1 MIRRGDVLLRGE
13 SLWRVL
19 MRLRHAAS
27 LLQVVP
33 VQQLLLTT
41 DEGQGPS
48 ARALRGAMEGS
59 TDSVCINIYEFTALP
74 IQLNSKG
81 VST

>member
-1 MIRRGDVLLRGE
+1 MIRRGDVLLSGE

-27 LLQVVP
+27 PLQVVP
-33 VQQLLLTT
+33 VQQLLLTK
-41 DEGQGPS
+41 DKGLPHERW
-48 ARALRGAMEGS
+48 AALWKDRRTVFAS
-59 TDSVCINIYEFTALP
+59 IFKDFTALP
-74 IQLNSKG
+74 IQRNSEG

>member
-1 MIRRGDVLLRGE
+1 M
-13 SLWRVL
+13 W
-19 MRLRHAAS
+19 LRHAAS

-33 VQQLLLTT
+33 VQQFLLRT

-59 TDSVCINIYEFTALP
+59 SDNICINISRFTTSNIIARMCQHKFMLYRWRCR
-74 IQLNSKG
+74 LGNKLSDM
-81 VST
+81 